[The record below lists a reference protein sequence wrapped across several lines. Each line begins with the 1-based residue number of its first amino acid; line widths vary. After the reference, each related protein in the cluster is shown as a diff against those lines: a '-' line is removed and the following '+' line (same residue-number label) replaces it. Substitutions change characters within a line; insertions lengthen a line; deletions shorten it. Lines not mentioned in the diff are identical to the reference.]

1 MTLTAILA
9 TPIETPLTQSQ
20 IETYKSLRTYDGTTV
35 VEASDGAGL
44 SVSYGCDLM
53 AAEKEVNGTY
63 ASLIAEMEELNE
75 NSKTL

>member
-1 MTLTAILA
+1 MAYPLA
-9 TPIETPLTQSQ
+9 TPVETPLAGSE
-20 IETYKSLRTYDGTTV
+20 IAAYKGLRAYTGTTV

-44 SVSYGCDLM
+44 SVSYGCDLK